1 MTTAEQPALRWQT
14 PPLVREHAGS
24 DTQLSEAMLLEL
36 ESLRQQAREDG
47 LEAGRAEA
55 FAAHQASMQEQL
67 EQFGQLLAAITRP
80 YEELTEAV
88 AEDLAR
94 LAGKIAQQ
102 LVRRELK
109 TSPDAIMGVVR
120 EAIDCLP
127 QERDGIKVYLNDKD
141 AELLREM
148 SQLATPDRNWDI
160 LNDPTIKR
168 GDCLVTMGTSLV
180 DACLEARV
188 NTIMAT
194 LLGGER
200 EEDSGS

>member
-1 MTTAEQPALRWQT
+1 MTMAEHPALRWQT
-14 PPLVREHAGS
+14 PPLVQES
-24 DTQLSEAMLLEL
+24 SLSETPLSEARQLEL
-36 ESLRQQAREDG
+36 DTLRRQAHEEG

-55 FAAHQASMQEQL
+55 LATHQASMQEKMD
-67 EQFGQLLAAITRP
+67 QFGQLLTAITRP
-80 YEELTEAV
+80 YEELTQLV
-88 AEDLAR
+88 TEDLAR

-127 QERDGIKVYLNDKD
+127 QERDGIKVYVNDKD

-148 SQLATPDRNWDI
+148 SQLAAQDRNWDI

-168 GDCLVTMGTSLV
+168 GDCLVTMGTALV

-188 NTIMAT
+188 NTIMAA

-200 EEDSGS
+200 EQDAGL